1 MDHGFEC
8 RRHENPWSIELRAN
22 FMANRLFEAFEVKKL
37 GKNGQFRIFF
47 GHVIKA
53 AVVDQRECEICC
65 HAVVTSVE
73 PDKRVTIIKLCYWCY
88 TDAHVSPFSLM
99 G

>member
-22 FMANRLFEAFEVKKL
+22 FMANRFFEAFEIKNL

-47 GHVIKA
+47 DHAIKA
-53 AVVDQRECEICC
+53 AVVDQWEHEICW

-73 PDKRVTIIKLCYWCY
+73 PDNRVTIIKLCYWWYC
-88 TDAHVSPFSLM
+88 DAHVSTFSLM